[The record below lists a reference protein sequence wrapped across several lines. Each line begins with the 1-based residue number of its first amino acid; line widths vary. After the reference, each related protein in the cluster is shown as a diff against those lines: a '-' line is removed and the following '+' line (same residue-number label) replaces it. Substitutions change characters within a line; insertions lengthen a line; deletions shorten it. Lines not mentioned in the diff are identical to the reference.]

1 MKKSIGKK
9 VEKNA
14 NKAGKKT
21 KKAIKTGSKSLKKS
35 LARGA
40 AALRKEVKARTPGVK
55 KAVSSGLDKV
65 VHLTGEAAKLAKLK
79 VEMAV
84 LDNEK
89 EKLLQQLGGE
99 LWDLFQQKR
108 LDAVQQDLAEG
119 FAKMEELNGR
129 IEAKQAEIK
138 AVSFS

>member
-9 VEKNA
+9 MEKKA

-35 LARGA
+35 LAMGA

-65 VHLTGEAAKLAKLK
+65 VHLTGEAARLAKLK

-89 EKLLQQLGGE
+89 ENLLQKLGGE
-99 LWDLFQQKR
+99 LWNLYQQKR
-108 LDAVQQDLAEG
+108 LNAVEQDLSEWFG
-119 FAKMEELNGR
+119 KMEDLNGR
-129 IEAKQAEIK
+129 IESKNAEIK
-138 AVSFS
+138 GVSFS

>member
-9 VEKNA
+9 MEKKA
-14 NKAGKKT
+14 NKAGKNA
-21 KKAIKTGSKSLKKS
+21 KKALKTGSKSLKKS

-55 KAVSSGLDKV
+55 KAVSSGVDKV
-65 VHLTGEAAKLAKLK
+65 MHLTGEAAKLAKLK

-89 EKLLQQLGGE
+89 DKLLQKLGGE
-99 LWDLFQQKR
+99 LWNLYQQKR
-108 LDAVQQDLAEG
+108 LDTVQQDLGEWFG
-119 FAKMEELNGR
+119 KMEELNGR
-129 IEAKQAEIK
+129 IEAKDAEIK
-138 AVSFS
+138 GVSFS